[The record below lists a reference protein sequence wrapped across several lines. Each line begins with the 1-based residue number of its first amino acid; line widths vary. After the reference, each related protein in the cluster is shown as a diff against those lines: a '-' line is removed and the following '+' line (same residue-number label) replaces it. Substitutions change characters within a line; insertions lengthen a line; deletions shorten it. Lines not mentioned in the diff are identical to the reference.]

1 MPDLKSTDKPDWK
14 QHGIRIV
21 RSGDLDTNTPQTHG
35 MTRAEAISHARV
47 GAQKLWAGTVIVQPG
62 AKTGPH
68 HHGELETVIY
78 VVSGRARFRWGD
90 NLDFVDEAGPG
101 DFIYVPPYVPHQELN
116 ARTDIPVEAV
126 LVRSGQEPIVVNLD
140 IPSPESTPGQAEAD
154 SFHPAPGK
162 P

>member
-1 MPDLKSTDKPDWK
+1 MPDAERNEKTDWN

-21 RSGDLDTNTPQTHG
+21 RSGELDRNTPQTLG
-35 MTRAEAISHARV
+35 MTRAEAISYARV
-47 GAQKLWAGTVIVQPG
+47 GAQKLWAGTVKVDAD

-68 HHGELETVIY
+68 HHGELETVLYIIR
-78 VVSGRARFRWGD
+78 GRARFRWGD
-90 NLDFVDEAGPG
+90 RLEFVDEAGPG

-116 ARTDIPVEAV
+116 ARRDQPVEAV
-126 LVRSGQEPIVVNLD
+126 VVRSGQEPIVVNLD